1 LQRADSGSIEE
12 LSMTFV
18 RFIAALLATASA
30 GTSALAQEVPPGRP
44 ISVTM
49 VTQLSPTIPQYLRV
63 DIPRLREGIPQRSGG
78 RIQVTLASWPERNL
92 NGPDLLR
99 VLRAGQIDLGG
110 IALPTVAGDVPL
122 LDIIDLAGLLQ
133 SHEQGRR
140 VAEAMMP
147 EINRELERVGV
158 RIIATY
164 PFPAQVFFC
173 REPIASLADLKG
185 KRVRTPGGSQNDFI
199 QAIGAQPVAIGFPEV
214 YGALERGV
222 VDCAVTGTATGNG
235 ARWYE
240 VTRHLYTLPVQWGV
254 AAYGV
259 VNLAWWN
266 KLDAP
271 VRDFLQKVMKEVEDE
286 QWRLGLELTEDGVAC
301 NSGRRDGCK
310 IGRLVENRPMTVTPA
325 TQADTETLR
334 ASLTSVV
341 LPAWVKRCGERC
353 GETYNS
359 LVAPITGI
367 RYEPR

>member
-1 LQRADSGSIEE
+1 MNRIILGAA
-12 LSMTFV
+12 
-18 RFIAALLATASA
+18 AALLAGAA
-30 GTSALAQEVPPGRP
+30 HAQELPAGPPVA
-44 ISVTM
+44 ITM

-92 NGPDLLR
+92 NGPELLR

-133 SHEQGRR
+133 SHAQGRR

-147 EINRELERVGV
+147 EINRELELVGV

-173 REPIASLADLKG
+173 RDPIASLADLTG

-199 QAIGAQPVAIGFPEV
+199 QAIGAQPVAIGSPEV

-240 VTRHLYTLPVQWGV
+240 VTKHLYTLPVQWGI
-254 AAYGV
+254 AAYG

-266 KLDAP
+266 KLDPA
-271 VRDFLQKVMKEVEDE
+271 VRDFLQKYMNEVQEA
-286 QWRLGLELTEDGVAC
+286 QWTLGLELTEDGIAC
-301 NSGRRDGCK
+301 NAGQAAGCK
-310 IGRLVENRPMTVTPA
+310 IGRVVDTKPMTVTRA
-325 TQADTETLR
+325 SEADLATLR
-334 ASLTSVV
+334 NSLTTVI
-341 LPAWVKRCGERC
+341 L
-353 GETYNS
+353 
-359 LVAPITGI
+359 
-367 RYEPR
+367 